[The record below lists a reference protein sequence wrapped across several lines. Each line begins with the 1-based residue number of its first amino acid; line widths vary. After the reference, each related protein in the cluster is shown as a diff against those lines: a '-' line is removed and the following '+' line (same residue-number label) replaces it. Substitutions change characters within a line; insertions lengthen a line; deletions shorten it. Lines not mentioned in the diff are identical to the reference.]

1 MAVELYDEHEQSER
15 VRSWIKEYAFSIVM
29 GLVLAF
35 GGIYG
40 YGQWQSHQAS
50 QQVLAAEYF
59 EVIQRELEDGSLEVA
74 EDQFMAMQ
82 EAVSRNP
89 YVGLAA
95 LAMATAYVEEGR
107 LEPAARSYRE
117 ILEQRRL
124 ESLWPVARLRLARVL
139 QAQGDHAEA
148 LAQIQGEA
156 PVGYQ
161 GAWAELRGDLLFADG
176 ELDQAR
182 LAYQEALDHQTGQG
196 MGRRLIEMKIDA
208 TGPAATENHS

>member
-15 VRSWIKEYAFSIVM
+15 VRSWIKEYGFSIVM

-35 GGIYG
+35 GGIFG
-40 YGQWQSHQAS
+40 FRQWQDHQAN
-50 QQVLAAEYF
+50 QRMLAAEYY

-74 EDQFMAMQ
+74 EDQFLAMQ
-82 EAVSRNP
+82 DAVSRNP
-89 YVGLAA
+89 YIGLSALALAA
-95 LAMATAYVEEGR
+95 AYVEEGR
-107 LEPAARSYRE
+107 LEPAARNYRD
-117 ILEQRRL
+117 ILAERRL

-148 LAQIQGEA
+148 LAQIDGTA
-156 PVGYQ
+156 PAGYQ
-161 GAWAELRGDLLFADG
+161 GAWAELRGDLLLARG

-182 LAYQEALDHQTGQG
+182 LAYQEALEHQTGQG

-208 TGPAATENHS
+208 TGPGSAENHS